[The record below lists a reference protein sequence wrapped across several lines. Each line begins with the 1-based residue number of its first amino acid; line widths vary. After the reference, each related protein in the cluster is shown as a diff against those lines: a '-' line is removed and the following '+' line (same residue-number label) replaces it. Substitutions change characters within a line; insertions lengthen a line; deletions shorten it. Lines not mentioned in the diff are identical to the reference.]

1 MATRSNSD
9 QDNADEGADP
19 SEETKGQNPGET
31 TTGNLAKGGS
41 GEGKSDEQSPA

>member
-19 SEETKGQNPGET
+19 SEETKAQNPGDHD
-31 TTGNLAKGGS
+31 GNLAKGGS